1 MNGIPVGTWVINPQG
16 GNEFTYEREW
26 INSSAGRPLS
36 LSMPLRLEPYKD
48 ERVRN
53 YFDNLLPDSESIRK
67 RIQDR
72 FATSSTGAFDL
83 LAEIGLDCV
92 GAIQLLPVGQEPGEI
107 RRIEGT
113 PVSNDEIQRLLD
125 DTISSG
131 RYRHDE
137 EDFRISIAGAQE
149 KTALLKHQG
158 QWMRP
163 HGATPTTHI
172 LKLPI
177 RRAGDS
183 GIDMS
188 SSIENEW
195 LCSQLIQAYGINVAS
210 SEILNFGNRKVLAV
224 KRFDRKISND
234 QTWIM
239 RLPQEDFCQATGTSP
254 GKKYE
259 NEGGPG
265 IEKIMS
271 ILLGSKKP
279 QVDRESFFRTLV
291 IFWMLCAIDGHAKNF
306 SIFIEAGG
314 SFQLTPRYDVLSAY
328 PVLGHGSN
336 MLSPNKFKMAMA
348 VSGAKRHYHWNA
360 ILPRHLVE
368 TGFRCG
374 LPQEQCTKTIM
385 DIAELTPAVIKEI
398 GKILPGEFPLVVAQ
412 PILEGIDYKAKQ
424 LVNQLI

>member
-1 MNGIPVGTWVINPQG
+1 
-16 GNEFTYEREW
+16 
-26 INSSAGRPLS
+26 
-36 LSMPLRLEPYKD
+36 
-48 ERVRN
+48 
-53 YFDNLLPDSESIRK
+53 
-67 RIQDR
+67 
-72 FATSSTGAFDL
+72 
-83 LAEIGLDCV
+83 
-92 GAIQLLPVGQEPGEI
+92 
-107 RRIEGT
+107 
-113 PVSNDEIQRLLD
+113 
-125 DTISSG
+125 
-131 RYRHDE
+131 
-137 EDFRISIAGAQE
+137 
-149 KTALLKHQG
+149 
-158 QWMRP
+158 
-163 HGATPTTHI
+163 
-172 LKLPI
+172 
-177 RRAGDS
+177 
-183 GIDMS
+183 
-188 SSIENEW
+188 
-195 LCSQLIQAYGINVAS
+195 
-210 SEILNFGNRKVLAV
+210 
-224 KRFDRKISND
+224 
-234 QTWIM
+234 
-239 RLPQEDFCQATGTSP
+239 
-254 GKKYE
+254 
-259 NEGGPG
+259 
-265 IEKIMS
+265 MS

-348 VSGAKRHYHWNA
+348 VSGAKRHYHWNT